1 MDDMTISPGGVVLPG
16 LRVAQTRLIVR
27 QGPWIPCPAIEE
39 IFGDIPRD
47 VKEYLGKQIRK
58 PLRDRIEDIYNLM
71 AGSLA
76 NFGSKQLQ
84 DSMFGKTAFT
94 AATTIYFGLWTAALD
109 DTFAGNTASEA
120 AYTSYARL
128 GLTNNTTIFAAGS
141 GTTTYTKTFPSD
153 AAKSFATST
162 GGTATVTYLGILDGN
177 LGTSADKGYAW
188 CSVTSTTINNGDT
201 PQLAQNAITVVQ
213 D

>member
-1 MDDMTISPGGVVLPG
+1 MDYAINTN
-16 LRVAQTRLIVR
+16 TKLIVR
-27 QGPWIPCPAIEE
+27 SSPWIPCPSIEE
-39 IFGDIPRD
+39 LFDNMD
-47 VKEYLGKQIRK
+47 KKLKEAVGALILK
-58 PLRDRIEDIYNLM
+58 PLRERIAVLM
-71 AGSLA
+71 SGSLA

-153 AAKSFATST
+153 ATKSFATST
-162 GGTATVTYLGILDGN
+162 GSTATVTYLGILDGN
-177 LGTSADKGYAW
+177 AGTSADKGYAW